1 MDYLLIHPG
10 FQDHTTERDLAR
22 GVTVPANDQPIEQ
35 PIQTDSE
42 FVAELIEAMQSNQV
56 VLAPRAGTGI
66 SSAYLRLIEHLGNRA
81 KDVA

>member
-10 FQDHTTERDLAR
+10 FQDHTRERDTAR

-35 PIQTDSE
+35 PIQTHCQ
-42 FVAELIEAMQSNQV
+42 FVAELIKAMRSNQV
-56 VLAPRAGTGI
+56 QLIPRAG
-66 SSAYLRLIEHLGNRA
+66 SSRACVRLIEHLGNCA

>member
-10 FQDHTTERDLAR
+10 FQDHTRERDSAR

-35 PIQTDSE
+35 PIESDCQ
-42 FVAELIEAMQSNQV
+42 FVTELIKAVRSNQV
-56 VLAPRAGTGI
+56 QLIPRVGCPA
-66 SSAYLRLIEHLGNRA
+66 SYVRLIEHLGDRA

>member
-1 MDYLLIHPG
+1 MNLYHPA
-10 FQDHTTERDLAR
+10 FQDHTAERDSAR
-22 GVTVPANDQPIEQ
+22 GVTVPANNQAIEQ

-42 FVAELIEAMQSNQV
+42 FVAELIEAMRSNQV
-56 VLAPRAGTGI
+56 QLIPRAGI

>member
-1 MDYLLIHPG
+1 MNLNHPA

-42 FVAELIEAMQSNQV
+42 FVTELIKAMRSNQV
-56 VLAPRAGTGI
+56 VLAPRAGS
-66 SSAYLRLIEHLGNRA
+66 SSAYIRLIEHLGNRA

>member
-10 FQDHTTERDLAR
+10 FQDHTRERDLAR

-42 FVAELIEAMQSNQV
+42 FVAELI
-56 VLAPRAGTGI
+56 
-66 SSAYLRLIEHLGNRA
+66 
-81 KDVA
+81 

>member
-1 MDYLLIHPG
+1 MNLNHPA
-10 FQDHTTERDLAR
+10 FQDHVTERDLAR

-35 PIQTDSE
+35 PIENDGQ

-56 VLAPRAGTGI
+56 QLAPRAGTGI

>member
-1 MDYLLIHPG
+1 MNLNHPA
-10 FQDHTTERDLAR
+10 FQDHTTERDSAR

-42 FVAELIEAMQSNQV
+42 FVAELIEAMRFNQV
-56 VLAPRAGTGI
+56 QLIPRAGS

>member
-10 FQDHTTERDLAR
+10 FQDHTRERDLAR

-42 FVAELIEAMQSNQV
+42 FVAELIKAMWFNQV
-56 VLAPRAGTGI
+56 QLIPRVGCPA
-66 SSAYLRLIEHLGNRA
+66 SYVRLIEHLGDRA

>member
-1 MDYLLIHPG
+1 MNLNHPA
-10 FQDHTTERDLAR
+10 FQDHVTERDLAR

-42 FVAELIEAMQSNQV
+42 FVAELIKAVRSNQV
-56 VLAPRAGTGI
+56 QLIPRAGS
-66 SSAYLRLIEHLGNRA
+66 SSAYVRLIEHLGNCA

>member
-10 FQDHTTERDLAR
+10 FQDHTRERDLAR

-35 PIQTDSE
+35 PIQNDSE
-42 FVAELIEAMQSNQV
+42 FVAELIEAVRSNQV
-56 VLAPRAGTGI
+56 QLAPRAGS
-66 SSAYLRLIEHLGNRA
+66 SSAYIRLIEHLGNRA

>member
-1 MDYLLIHPG
+1 MNLHHPA
-10 FQDHTTERDLAR
+10 FQDHTRERDTAH
-22 GVTVPANDQPIEQ
+22 GVTVPAIDQADEQ

-42 FVAELIEAMQSNQV
+42 FVAELIKAMQSNQV